1 MFTYCLP
8 RCQRFVDICI
18 SWRLTVCIFPLSFQS
33 NEFPSSSMII
43 IITLGLL
50 RSPDSQVLCC
60 CSNINTQAVSL
71 TSGRGRLR
79 FEDASLHQSAADE
92 AIHQLLELFLPWLV
106 ARLLT
111 GTCSW
116 VTGGKKWTY
125 YTAASAQ
132 IYIRVSRALFHP
144 WLCISVTS
152 DYLIH
157 VFLHPPSL
165 YLSQTFLPFIS
176 PSLLHC
182 TECVWGVT
190 GWLGGWVFPTQL

>member
-1 MFTYCLP
+1 M
-8 RCQRFVDICI
+8 
-18 SWRLTVCIFPLSFQS
+18 
-33 NEFPSSSMII
+33 SSHHQVSLLLLHSAYFAVP
-43 IITLGLL
+43 TLG
-50 RSPDSQVLCC
+50 CC
-60 CSNINTQAVSL
+60 VVVVTKATQAATP

-92 AIHQLLELFLPWLV
+92 PIHQLLELFLPWLA

-116 VTGGKKWTY
+116 VTGGNKWTY

-144 WLCISVTS
+144 WLCISVT

-165 YLSQTFLPFIS
+165 YLSQAFYLLFL
-176 PSLLHC
+176 LLFY
-182 TECVWGVT
+182 TVQNVCV
-190 GWLGGWVFPTQL
+190 GWKGGWVAGWPGVPYTAVT